1 MIRQGDLARNF
12 ASQICCENAGI
23 LCVFQG
29 FRSGFVGEKNRQ
41 SPQTQLCGVA
51 FNFTAFYRKR
61 PMPIFA
67 VGYINYGIQ
76 GEGPAGTPKFRG
88 PGEAQRQRVRRGEEE
103 QRNERAFALKAKR
116 EIWSLRRRGHNTPQN
131 GQITFQT
138 FPGKW
143 GKIATAGRGSP
154 RGEAERKVL
163 WALGAGRSNVS
174 RKQGRRACILL
185 PKLRQSPDIVS
196 PKCEQSPHIVLA
208 EFPQS
213 LCRACA
219 EFAQSFT
226 KVCWKLGQV
235 C

>member
-51 FNFTAFYRKR
+51 FYFTVFYRKR

-76 GEGPAGTPKFRG
+76 GEEAGGGSAYRFPWLLRCG
-88 PGEAQRQRVRRGEEE
+88 NGGLGEAQRQRVRRGEEE

-116 EIWSLRRRGHNTPQN
+116 EIWSLRRRGHNMPQN

-143 GKIATAGRGSP
+143 GKMATAGRGSP
-154 RGEAERKVL
+154 RGEAQR
-163 WALGAGRSNVS
+163 
-174 RKQGRRACILL
+174 
-185 PKLRQSPDIVS
+185 
-196 PKCEQSPHIVLA
+196 
-208 EFPQS
+208 
-213 LCRACA
+213 
-219 EFAQSFT
+219 
-226 KVCWKLGQV
+226 
-235 C
+235 